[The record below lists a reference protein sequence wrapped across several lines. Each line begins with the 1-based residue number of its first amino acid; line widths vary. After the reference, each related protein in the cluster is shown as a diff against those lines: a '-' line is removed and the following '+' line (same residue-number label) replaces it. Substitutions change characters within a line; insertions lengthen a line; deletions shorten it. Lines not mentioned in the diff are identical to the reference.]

1 MFQTLRK
8 LVRFIVSDPRHY
20 QILCLACLLTIGVT
34 RLHLDIRPLNAM
46 VSIVTALT
54 TQYAFYR
61 LLRLP
66 SFDPR
71 SPFISSLSLTLLL
84 RTSSPWIAATAVFI
98 AIASKYV
105 IRSRG
110 KHIFNPT
117 NIGIVAA
124 ILLFDNA
131 WVSSGQW
138 GAATWTV
145 FLLACLGGLVVNRA
159 GRSDISLGVIMC
171 YAALLFGRALWLG
184 DPMSIPIH
192 QMQNGAL
199 LIFAFFMI
207 SDPKTT
213 PNSRAG
219 RFTFAALIVA
229 FAGWVQFGLFEPNG
243 LLYALAALAPAVPII
258 DRLMPGE
265 RFEWNKLGVVH
276 VPKQKGARDEK
287 ETHPY
292 PVGMHLPEPAGR

>member
-1 MFQTLRK
+1 MFRSPKK
-8 LVRFIVSDPRHY
+8 LARFVIRDARHY

-34 RLHLDIRPLNAM
+34 RLHLDIRPLNAL
-46 VSIVTALT
+46 VTVLTALS
-54 TQYAFYR
+54 TQYAMNR
-61 LLRLP
+61 ILGL
-66 SFDPR
+66 SGFDPR
-71 SPFISSLSLTLLL
+71 SAFISSLSLTLLL
-84 RTSSPWIAATAVFI
+84 RTSSPWIAATAAFI

-105 IRSRG
+105 IRYRG

-117 NIGIVAA
+117 NIGIVLA

-159 GRSDISLGVIMC
+159 GRSDISLGVITC
-171 YAALLFGRALWLG
+171 YAALLFGRAFWLG
-184 DPMSIPIH
+184 DPLSIPIH

-213 PNSRAG
+213 PNSRVG

-229 FAGWVQFGLFEPNG
+229 FAGWIQFGLFEPNG
-243 LLYALAALAPAVPII
+243 LLYALAALAPAVLII

-265 RFEWNKLGVVH
+265 RFEWNQLGVVH
-276 VPKQKGARDEK
+276 APKQKGARDEK
-287 ETHPY
+287 ETDPY